1 MRTMT
6 IFVRAYIVTTQK
18 WMKAI
23 SILIPL
29 TEGRVIWKKLNE
41 SVCLW
46 QFKGQKNIIGNRVK
60 GQENMVM
67 DGRSWDS
74 GKQIWACYNFSQ
86 TVAGIT
92 VKLPQRPIKWDFSL
106 SNRKKA
112 GNTDIDPIN
121 SQLSPSYKTA
131 KDQKDIK
138 HWKELPKFILQ
149 IKP

>member
-23 SILIPL
+23 SILIPS

-41 SVCLW
+41 FVCLW
-46 QFKGQKNIIGNRVK
+46 QVK